1 MKSQM
6 YSFFLN
12 MVYKT

>member
-6 YSFFLN
+6 YSLFLN